1 MVSKA
6 SEDLPDPDR
15 PVNTIR
21 ALRGRS
27 RLTFLRL
34 CSRAPRMTRRSVT
47 LRFPSSVRGE
57 ARLGP
62 THCMDACDNNVLRRS
77 DIPREAQMP
86 DFDPA
91 HVERRG
97 PPHRYPGGPL
107 EVTK

>member
-27 RLTFLRL
+27 RWMFLRL

-47 LRFPSSVRGE
+47 LRVPSSVRGE
-57 ARLGP
+57 ARWP
-62 THCMDACDNNVLRRS
+62 PHCMDACDNNVPPRS
-77 DIPREAQMP
+77 DIPQEAHMTQ
-86 DFDPA
+86 FDSA
-91 HVERRG
+91 HVDRGG
-97 PPHRYPGGPL
+97 PPHRYAGGPL
-107 EVTK
+107 